1 MPHHKWAGLE
11 PQRLKRGSAFQA
23 MGGLQEIF
31 GNIPSFKTISLL
43 LLTLSLGG
51 HYDAV
56 L

>member
-1 MPHHKWAGLE
+1 VPDHKWAGLE
-11 PQRLKRGSAFQA
+11 PQRLRRGSDFQA

-31 GNIPSFKTISLL
+31 GNIPSFKTISVLRL
-43 LLTLSLGG
+43 ALSLGG